1 MREDI
6 KSYYEFALGFA
17 VVSCGK
23 ISLKVICGENFNKNL
38 EMAKKMVRKKIK
50 DENYY
55 TQELIKTVERLHDAA
70 KSNEEKISLWNAL
83 SNLRNRAI
91 EILEMPKENWSKK

>member
-1 MREDI
+1 MREEI
-6 KSYYEFALGFA
+6 KSHYEFALGFA
-17 VVSCGK
+17 VVSSGN
-23 ISLKVICGENFNKNL
+23 ISVKVLCGENFNENL
-38 EMAKKMVRKKIK
+38 ERAKKMVNKKNK

-55 TQELIKTVERLHDAA
+55 AQELIKTVERLHDAA